1 MSSDFGDRRRRAPRR
16 SLQVWVVL
24 VATIGLSLAIV
35 GAVLVRNR
43 NSQIAE
49 AQALAV
55 DGPPCA
61 SLTTEGFRAARL
73 VAPLVFAY
81 DQLRFGRAAGHVSCS
96 QVGEKGGTAFGAVT
110 VCQFTSPAAL
120 TVKTPKGSW
129 FFLPGIGHPATI
141 FVDKDVPRC
150 VLASKFRF

>member
-16 SLQVWVVL
+16 SPQVWLVL
-24 VATIGLSLAIV
+24 VATIGLCGAVVGTVLLRNRDQQMAEARALAI
-35 GAVLVRNR
+35 
-43 NSQIAE
+43 
-49 AQALAV
+49 

-61 SLTTEGFRAARL
+61 ALTEAAFGAARL
-73 VAPLVFAY
+73 TAPRTFVY
-81 DQLRFGRAAGHVSCS
+81 DQLHFGRAAGHVSCS
-96 QVGEKGGTAFGAVT
+96 QVGENGGTAFGAVT

-120 TVKTPKGSW
+120 TVRTPKGAW
-129 FFLPGIGHPATI
+129 FFSPGVGHPATV